1 MSASQ
6 TLTIRRAAERGHAD
20 HGWLKAAH
28 TFSFAGYFDP
38 AWMHFGPLRV
48 LNQDVIAPGRG
59 FGAHPHDNMEIVTW
73 VLSGQLRHED
83 SMGNGAV
90 LRAGDLQVMSAGSGL
105 VHSEFNA
112 SNDEPC
118 HLLQMWVFP
127 QGKDGQPWYRDRSV
141 DLEARTG
148 RLLQVVGPDEDAE
161 TIDQDARFF
170 VSRLLPGQEVEHEL
184 ADGRGAWLHVAT
196 GSIEVAGTRLEAGD
210 ALGIRGSGSIALQ
223 GAEEAEVVLWDLAG
237 VR

>member
-112 SNDEPC
+112 SDEEPC

-170 VSRLLPGQEVEHEL
+170 VSRLLPGQEVEHEVGE
-184 ADGRGAWLHVAT
+184 GRGAWLHVAT
-196 GSIEVAGTRLEAGD
+196 GSVEVAGTRLDAGD
-210 ALGIRGSGSIALQ
+210 ALGIRGAGSIVIR
-223 GAEEAEVVLWDLAG
+223 GSEEAEVVLWDLAG

>member
-1 MSASQ
+1 
-6 TLTIRRAAERGHAD
+6 
-20 HGWLKAAH
+20 
-28 TFSFAGYFDP
+28 
-38 AWMHFGPLRV
+38 
-48 LNQDVIAPGRG
+48 
-59 FGAHPHDNMEIVTW
+59 
-73 VLSGQLRHED
+73 
-83 SMGNGAV
+83 MGNGAV

-148 RLLQVVGPDEDAE
+148 RLLQVVGPDEEAE

-170 VSRLLPGQEVEHEL
+170 VSRSLPGQEVQHEL
-184 ADGRGAWLHVAT
+184 AEGRGAWLHVAT
-196 GSIEVAGTRLEAGD
+196 GSIEVAGKRLEAGD
-210 ALGIRGSGSIALQ
+210 ALCVRGAGVLEIKGRA
-223 GAEEAEVVLWDLAG
+223 EAEVVLWD
-237 VR
+237 VRV

>member
-148 RLLQVVGPDEDAE
+148 RLFQVVGPDEDAE

-170 VSRLLPGQEVEHEL
+170 VSRLLPGQEVGHEVSE
-184 ADGRGAWLHVAT
+184 GRGAWLHVAT
-196 GSIEVAGTRLEAGD
+196 GSVDVAGTRLEAGD
-210 ALGIRGSGSIALQ
+210 ALGIRGAGSIALQ

>member
-112 SNDEPC
+112 SDQEPC

-170 VSRLLPGQEVEHEL
+170 VSRLLPGQEVEHEVGE
-184 ADGRGAWLHVAT
+184 GRGAWLHVAT
-196 GSIEVAGTRLEAGD
+196 GSVEVAGTRLEAGD
-210 ALGIRGSGSIALQ
+210 ALGVSGAGVLEVKAQ
-223 GAEEAEVVLWDLAG
+223 AEGEVVLWD
-237 VR
+237 VRV